1 MPTNK
6 LQFYNDSDVGYDNE
20 WYSDEL
26 IEEVK
31 IEEQIEEDEKKPKEV

>member
-1 MPTNK
+1 MPNK

-20 WYSDEL
+20 WYTDEL

-31 IEEQIEEDEKKPKEV
+31 IEEQTEKDEEELKKV